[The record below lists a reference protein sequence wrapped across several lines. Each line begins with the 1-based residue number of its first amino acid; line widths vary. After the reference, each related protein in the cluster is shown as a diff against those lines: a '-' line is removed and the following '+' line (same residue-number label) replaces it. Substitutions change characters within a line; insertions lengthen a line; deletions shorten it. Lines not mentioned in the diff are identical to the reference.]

1 MDKIPDTIKPI
12 IEKYI
17 DALGSSGIIIDSA
30 FLFGS
35 YSKGN
40 SNEWSDIDIAIVSE
54 VFTGDRI
61 KDRDKFRK
69 LTRSVSSMIEIM
81 PFNKNDFN
89 EKNPFAKEIM
99 KTGIRII

>member
-17 DALGSSGIIIDSA
+17 AVLSRNDIKIDSA

-40 SNEWSDIDIAIVSE
+40 SNEWSDIDIALISE
-54 VFTGDRI
+54 LFTGDRI
-61 KDRDKFRK
+61 KDRDKIRK
-69 LTRSVSSMIEIM
+69 FTRSVSSLIEVI
-81 PFNKNDFN
+81 PFSKDDFN
-89 EKNPFAKEIM
+89 EENPFAKEIIN
-99 KTGIRII
+99 TGIKII